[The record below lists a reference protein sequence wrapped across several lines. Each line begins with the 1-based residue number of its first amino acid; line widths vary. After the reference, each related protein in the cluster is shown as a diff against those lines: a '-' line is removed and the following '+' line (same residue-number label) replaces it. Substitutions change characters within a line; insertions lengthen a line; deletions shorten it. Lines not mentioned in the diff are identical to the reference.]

1 MTVLIHNI
9 VSFSSAR
16 THFSDLVL
24 DVQNGA
30 EKIITKNGEPAVA
43 VIDARRLS
51 HYHQLER
58 ANIHLLLLNEI
69 EKGLA
74 DVTAGRTHDA
84 KAGVRALREARKAK
98 TSNAVA

>member
-1 MTVLIHNI
+1 MTVHIENI

-16 THFSDLVL
+16 THFSDLVV

-43 VIDARRLS
+43 VIDARRLA

-58 ANIHLLLLNEI
+58 ANVHLMLLSEV

-74 DVTAGRTHDA
+74 DVDAGRTHDA
-84 KAGVRALREARKAK
+84 KSGLRALREARAARI
-98 TSNAVA
+98 SSAVA

>member
-1 MTVLIHNI
+1 MTVQIHNI

-16 THFSDLVL
+16 THFSDLVV

-58 ANIHLLLLNEI
+58 ANIQLILLDEI

-74 DVTAGRTHDA
+74 DVAAGRTHDA
-84 KAGVRALREARKAK
+84 KAGIRALREARATN
-98 TSNAVA
+98 TSNALA